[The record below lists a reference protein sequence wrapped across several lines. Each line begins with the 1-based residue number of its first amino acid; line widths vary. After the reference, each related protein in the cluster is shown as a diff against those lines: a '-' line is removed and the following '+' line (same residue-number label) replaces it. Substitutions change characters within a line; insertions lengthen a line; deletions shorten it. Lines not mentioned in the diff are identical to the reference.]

1 MDKFCIITNVE
12 KDEKF
17 QITHMIMDYLT
28 AHKKK
33 YVVAVNEN
41 IDLYRKEGFIL
52 PSEIPDDMDCAIV
65 LGGDGTMILAASD
78 LVSND
83 IPIVGVNLGTLG
95 FLTEIE
101 QNMIHESL
109 DALFDG
115 NYKIESRLMLE
126 GSIFCNEKEVYSGY
140 ALNDFVIN
148 KKGTSGLI
156 RVKIYVND
164 EVANTYLCDGIII
177 STPTGSTGY
186 NLSAGGPIVAPYSKV
201 MIITPIC
208 PHALFN
214 RSIIVSQEDKIRI
227 ELGKRSKNPDEA
239 IISLDGRLRME
250 LQTGDAVEITKGK
263 KKTKL
268 IKVNNNGFFDLLRT
282 KLGEDKE

>member
-1 MDKFCIITNVE
+1 MDKFCIITNVD

-17 QITHMIMDYLT
+17 KITHMIKDYLI
-28 AHKKK
+28 AHQKQ
-33 YVVAVNEN
+33 YVIVVNEN
-41 IDLYRKEGFIL
+41 IDLYRKDGFII
-52 PSEIPDDMDCAIV
+52 PSEIPNDVDCAIV
-65 LGGDGTMILAASD
+65 LGGDGTMILAAND
-78 LVSND
+78 LAQND

-101 QNMIHESL
+101 KKDIYESL
-109 DALFDG
+109 DALFEE
-115 NYKIESRLMLE
+115 NYKIESRLMLN
-126 GSIFCNEKEVYSGY
+126 GSVICNQKEVYNGY
-140 ALNDFVIN
+140 ALNDFVIT

-156 RVKIYVND
+156 RVKIYVNN
-164 EVANTYLCDGIII
+164 EVVNTYLGDGVII

-186 NLSAGGPIVAPYSKV
+186 NLSAGGPIVAPNSKI

-214 RSIIVSQEDKIRI
+214 RSIIVTQDDEIRI
-227 ELGKRSKNPDEA
+227 ELGKRTKSPDEA
-239 IISLDGRLRME
+239 IISIDGRVRIR
-250 LQTGDAVEITKGK
+250 LQTGDIIEISKAK

-268 IKVNNNGFFDLLRT
+268 IKINHKSFFDLLRT

>member
-1 MDKFCIITNVE
+1 MDKFCIITNVG

-17 QITHMIMDYLT
+17 QITNMIKDYLIS
-28 AHKKK
+28 HQKQ

-41 IDLYRKEGFIL
+41 INLYRKDGFIL
-52 PSEIPDDMDCAIV
+52 PSEIPNDVECAIV
-65 LGGDGTMILAASD
+65 LGGDGTMILAAND
-78 LVSND
+78 LVEND
-83 IPIVGVNLGTLG
+83 IPIIGVNLGTLG

-101 QNMIHESL
+101 KNDIYTSL
-109 DALFDG
+109 DALFEE

-126 GSIFCNEKEVYSGY
+126 GSVICNQNEVYSGY
-140 ALNDFVIN
+140 ALNDFVIT
-148 KKGTSGLI
+148 KKGASGLI
-156 RVKIYVND
+156 RVKVYVND
-164 EVANTYLCDGIII
+164 EVANTYLSDGVII

-214 RSIIVSQEDKIRI
+214 RSIIVSQDDKIRI
-227 ELGKRSKNPDEA
+227 ELEKRTKNSDEA
-239 IISLDGRLRME
+239 IISLDGRVRIE
-250 LQTGDAVEITKGK
+250 LETGDAVEITRAK

-268 IKVNNNGFFDLLRT
+268 IKVNQNSFFDLLRT